1 MARDNNGIVDDFR
14 DTIDMVKRYARQ
26 ETVDPLRGLGRY
38 LGYGLIG
45 SLLLALGVLLLG
57 MSALRAL
64 QFETGDVFDGNWSW
78 VPYVIVAVGMGIV
91 IALAIVAISRYP
103 QGSR

>member
-1 MARDNNGIVDDFR
+1 VATDSNGIVDDFR

-38 LGYGLIG
+38 LAFGVIG
-45 SLLLALGVLLLG
+45 SVLVAIGILLLG

-78 VPYVIVAVGMGIV
+78 VPYVIVAVGMAIV
-91 IALAIVAISRYP
+91 IALAVVAISREP
-103 QGSR
+103 RGSR